1 MELVSYNIEVPISY
15 DHYLSLRN
23 EIIRQEMLASRLGLT
38 DIWNYYADKRVFYND
53 VVRIIKREY

>member
-1 MELVSYNIEVPISY
+1 MEVLSYNIEVPISY

-38 DIWNYYADKRVFYND
+38 DILDYYADKRVFYNN
-53 VVRIIKREY
+53 VIRVIKREY